1 MRVRSE
7 VSAQKLRGGFY
18 TPASLVEFSLKRLLP
33 LVPPEGELS
42 VLEPSAG
49 DGAFVEGIAAFP
61 AFFNRISEVVAI
73 EPNELEARKCQRAL
87 AQASLAGQVAMNSA
101 VHWSARSDAEFDV
114 AVGNP
119 PFVRYQFASKAD
131 KADIARLG
139 KRLDVSFAGV
149 SNLWIPV
156 MMAALSRLRPGGVFA
171 FVVPTELLTGLA
183 ASRLRQWTATEF
195 EQVRLDLFEPG
206 SFPEVLQE
214 VGVFSGRR
222 VGEGSSATHAL
233 TISEHDCEGTE
244 QRWDHEVDPEQPN
257 WTRYLLSRDQLYAL
271 DEALAADAVQ
281 PLGDLAR
288 FQVSIVTG
296 ANDFFSIS
304 EEDRQAFELGAWTR
318 PLLPRIR
325 HAPGLIYDSED
336 QAKALEIGSRAW
348 LLDFS
353 EQAGDPMEHEGA
365 AEYLRSGKDRRLHKR
380 YKCRIRKP
388 WYRVP
393 HIERGS
399 LMLSKR
405 SHRFPR
411 VIVNEAAAYT
421 TDTIYRGEPLD
432 KSGVSA
438 RAISASFHSSLTLL
452 TAELEGRSFGG
463 GVLELVPSE
472 IERLAVAFT
481 PDAADWIDNLDSALR
496 TEDEENLVKETDASL
511 AHAGVLSAELLET
524 LSGARLELLDRRLAR
539 NRRSV
544 PPPEELE
551 ELQAA

>member
-1 MRVRSE
+1 M
-7 VSAQKLRGGFY
+7 
-18 TPASLVEFSLKRLLP
+18 
-33 LVPPEGELS
+33 
-42 VLEPSAG
+42 EPSAG
-49 DGAFVEGIAAFP
+49 DGAFVEGLAAFS
-61 AFFNRISEVVAI
+61 ALSDRVSELVAI
-73 EPNELEARKCQRAL
+73 EPNELEARKCQGAL
-87 AQASLAGQVAMNSA
+87 AQTPLAGDVAIDSA
-101 VHWSARSDAEFDV
+101 VRWSARSDDEFDI

-119 PFVRYQFASKAD
+119 PFVRYQFVNNGD
-131 KADIARLG
+131 KANIARLG
-139 KRLDVSFAGV
+139 ERLDVSFAGV

-156 MMAALSRLRPGGVFA
+156 LMGALSRLRPGGVFA

-183 ASRLRQWTATEF
+183 ASRLRQWGATEF
-195 EQVRLDLFEPG
+195 EQVRLDLFDPG

-222 VGEGSSATHAL
+222 VCERLSATHTL
-233 TISEHDCEGTE
+233 TISEHDREGAE
-244 QRWDHEVDPEQPN
+244 QRWDHEVDSEQPN
-257 WTRYLLSRDQLYAL
+257 WTRYLLSRYQLQAL
-271 DEALAADAVQ
+271 DEALAAEAVQ

-304 EEDRQAFELGAWTR
+304 EEDRQAFELDAWAR

-325 HAPGLIYDSED
+325 HAPGLIYDAED
-336 QAKALEIGSRAW
+336 QAKALEAGGRTW

-353 EQAGDPMEHEGA
+353 ELAEDPMDYERA
-365 AEYLRSGKDRRLHKR
+365 AEYLRSGEKRRLHKR

-393 HIERGS
+393 HFERGS

-421 TDTIYRGEPLD
+421 TDTIYRGEPL
-432 KSGVSA
+432 KESGASA

-472 IERLAVAFT
+472 IERLALAFT
-481 PDAADWIDNLDSALR
+481 SDAADWIDDLDSALR
-496 TEDEENLVKETDASL
+496 AEDEETLIEETDAL
-511 AHAGVLSAELLET
+511 VGRAGMLDAKLLET